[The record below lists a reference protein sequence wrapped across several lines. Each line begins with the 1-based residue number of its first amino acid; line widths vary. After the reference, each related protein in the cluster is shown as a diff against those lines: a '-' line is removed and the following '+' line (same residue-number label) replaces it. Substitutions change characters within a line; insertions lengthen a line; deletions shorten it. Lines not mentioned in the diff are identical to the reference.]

1 MNAPCFKA
9 ARGFS
14 LLEML
19 LVLTIMA
26 LMVGIAATSLSR
38 SVGGAEVRAAGR
50 DIAAG
55 LRYARSQAMVRKEP
69 MAFHVDGNER
79 AWKAADKPAKKIP
92 DDMEIT
98 LQTGRSLITGEN
110 AGYILFYP
118 DGSSTGGNVT
128 ISTGD
133 LHWDVGVAWLTGRI
147 KMAPPEGPQ

>member
-1 MNAPCFKA
+1 MRRLGPKQVQ
-9 ARGFS
+9 GFS

-50 DIAAG
+50 NIAAG
-55 LRYARSQAMVRKEP
+55 LRYTRSQAMVRKQP
-69 MAFHVDGNER
+69 MEFHVNGDER
-79 AWKAADKPAKKIP
+79 TWIAADKDAEKIP
-92 DDMEIT
+92 DEMEIT
-98 LQTGRSLITGEN
+98 LQTGRSLLTGEN
-110 AGYILFYP
+110 SGYILFYP

-133 LHWDVGVAWLTGRI
+133 LHWDVGVAWLTGKI
-147 KMAPPEGPQ
+147 KMAPPEGPK